1 MPSSMRFNCSPFQR
15 PLGPV
20 DIDRFQL
27 AQDGNHLLNIR
38 IARLA
43 LFRLVQRVQVQ
54 RDQL

>member
-54 RDQL
+54 RGQL